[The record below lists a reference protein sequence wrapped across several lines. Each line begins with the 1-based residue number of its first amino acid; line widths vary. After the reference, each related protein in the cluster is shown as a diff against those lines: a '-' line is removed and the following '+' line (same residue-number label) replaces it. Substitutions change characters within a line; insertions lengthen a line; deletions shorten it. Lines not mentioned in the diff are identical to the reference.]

1 MTHHTDLA
9 GQIEKP
15 SPEQFGDCTRNQ
27 SIQPGDLIAFASRF
41 WQVTG
46 VHLGAV
52 GQEDVATIVACDR
65 TAPDVHGQTVRECV
79 VPIEFI
85 CGRVYRY
92 LPPDADT
99 VKGEG

>member
-1 MTHHTDLA
+1 MNPQVQSIAPD
-9 GQIEKP
+9 
-15 SPEQFGDCTRNQ
+15 QFGDCSRSQ
-27 SIQPGDLIAFASRF
+27 SIQPGDMIAFTGRF

-52 GQEDVATIVACDR
+52 GQEGVATIVACDR
-65 TAPDVHGQTVRECV
+65 SAPDVYGQTVRECV

-92 LPPDADT
+92 LPPERREPVEA
-99 VKGEG
+99 G